1 MTAPDELMNE
11 LQDATDAL
19 LMGHVAVGE
28 PEAVRLLIAR
38 YERPLLR
45 LLNRATG
52 SSASVDDLFQET
64 WIRVVRSANSYDPR
78 QPFPAWLFAIAWNRV
93 RDHWSRQKPQP
104 DDVTDLTLLPAPGVT
119 AEEQLVQKSEAEQMR
134 RAVAS
139 LPPALAEALLLRYF
153 EDLSEREISQRLGV
167 PQGTVKSRLHYGLKK
182 LATLWNGSPS

>member
-1 MTAPDELMNE
+1 MTAPAELLSE

-64 WIRVVRSANSYDPR
+64 WIRVVRSATSYDPR
-78 QPFPAWLFAIAWNRV
+78 QPFPAWLFAIA
-93 RDHWSRQKPQP
+93 
-104 DDVTDLTLLPAPGVT
+104 
-119 AEEQLVQKSEAEQMR
+119 
-134 RAVAS
+134 
-139 LPPALAEALLLRYF
+139 
-153 EDLSEREISQRLGV
+153 
-167 PQGTVKSRLHYGLKK
+167 
-182 LATLWNGSPS
+182 

>member
-1 MTAPDELMNE
+1 MTPPAELLNE

-19 LMGHVAVGE
+19 LMGHIAVGE
-28 PEAVRLLIAR
+28 PEAVRLVIAR

-45 LLNRATG
+45 LLRRATG

-64 WIRVVRSANSYDPR
+64 WIRVVRSANSYDPH

-93 RDHWSRQKPQP
+93 RDHWSRRKP
-104 DDVTDLTLLPAPGVT
+104 DTGDATDLTLLPAPGAS
-119 AEEQLVQKSEAEQMR
+119 AEEQLMQKSEAQQMR

-139 LPPALAEALLLRYF
+139 LPTALAEALLLRYF

-167 PQGTVKSRLHYGLKK
+167 PQGTVKSRLHYGLRK
-182 LATLWNGSPS
+182 LATVWNGSFS